1 MHEVPTEL
9 GFSKARRT
17 RVEVLVSKARR
28 AFPRNPLCP
37 CCRRV
42 DPSTRWATRFDPK
55 SHGITIGKP
64 KSNIQGGSTYPE
76 NDRKKTIREW
86 VPLVWKMMPH
96 LVASFWACSRP
107 PCGHIR
113 PKSENVWNFRGFSGF
128 PLYFPI
134 GAGQPFLGLFTLVYL
149 RRMPF

>member
-55 SHGITIGKP
+55 SHGIAIGKA
-64 KSNIQGGSTYPE
+64 KSNIQGLSKYPE
-76 NDRKKTIREW
+76 NGRKKKFSGMGWPGVENDAT
-86 VPLVWKMMPH
+86 
-96 LVASFWACSRP
+96 
-107 PCGHIR
+107 PCGIILRVTLAFLR
-113 PKSENVWNFRGFSGF
+113 PYKAKNRRKLGILGFPGFS
-128 PLYFPI
+128 LYFPM
-134 GAGQPFLGLFTLVYL
+134 GAGQPYIGLFTLVC
-149 RRMPF
+149 